1 MFVGKIWSVYNYSY
15 MRFKK
20 HNISHGG
27 FMKRRASRTSPR
39 PPLVIDLMVE
49 RRAPLEGVA

>member
-1 MFVGKIWSVYNYSY
+1 